1 MFTKI
6 VSATINGI
14 DGVEVAVEID
24 VARGI
29 PSIDIVG
36 LPEVSVKEAR
46 DRVRAAIRNAG
57 FEFPVKRITINLAPA
72 NLKKDGSGFDLPI
85 AVGIMAAAG
94 YISCDAMTD
103 CAFLSELSL
112 EGRLRGINGLLPMA
126 LALAEAGVKRLF
138 VAPENAY
145 EVAIT
150 GKITPIAAKTLAD
163 VVAYLRGEKQAPAI
177 EAAESCAPDTLELL
191 DFADVQ
197 GQFQG
202 KRALEIAAAGGH
214 NVIMTGP
221 PGTGK
226 TMLARR
232 ITTILPPLTDAESL
246 SVTKIYSVAGLL
258 KNSGSLLRTRP
269 FRAPHHTTSDAALI
283 GGGRMPRPGE
293 VTLSHNGVLFL
304 DEFPEFAKNVIEVL
318 RQPLEDGEVT
328 ISRVNATLTY
338 PAQFMLVAA
347 MNPCP
352 CGYRG
357 DEKTQ
362 CRCTDAEIKK
372 YERRISGPLLDRID
386 IAVEVPRLE
395 YSEFVAEQSNETSAA
410 IRSRVVNARRRQ
422 NERFADLGFSC
433 NALMRHSHIKQ
444 FCKMTETAVELL
456 KQAYV
461 HMRLS
466 ARAYDRV
473 VKTAQTIADLES
485 EAIINEK
492 HVAEAIQLRPK
503 KYSEQ
508 I

>member
-6 VSATINGI
+6 TSATISGI
-14 DGVEVAVEID
+14 DGVDVSVEID

-29 PSIDIVG
+29 PAIDIVG
-36 LPEVSVKEAR
+36 LPEMSVKESR

-72 NLKKDGSGFDLPI
+72 NLKKEGSGFDLPI
-85 AVGIMAAAG
+85 AIGIMAAAG
-94 YISCDAMTD
+94 YVACDNLSD
-103 CAFLSELSL
+103 CAFLAELSL
-112 EGRLRGINGLLPMA
+112 EGRLRGVNGMLPMA
-126 LALAEAGVKRLF
+126 LALADAGIKRIF
-138 VAPENAY
+138 VAPENAH

-150 GKITPIAAKTLAD
+150 GKVTPVAAETLSD
-163 VVAYLRGEKQAPAI
+163 VVAYLRGEKQPVPVEKLETEVNETA
-177 EAAESCAPDTLELL
+177 ELL

-258 KNSGSLLRTRP
+258 KNHGSLLRERP
-269 FRAPHHTTSDAALI
+269 FRAPHHTASDAALI
-283 GGGRMPRPGE
+283 GGGRVPRPGE

-318 RQPLEDGEVT
+318 RQPLEDGDVT
-328 ISRVNATLTY
+328 ISRVNATMTY

-347 MNPCP
+347 MNPCA
-352 CGYRG
+352 CGYRNDG
-357 DEKTQ
+357 KIA
-362 CRCTDAEIKK
+362 CRCTDADIKK

-386 IAVEVPRLE
+386 IAVEVPRLDYE
-395 YSEFVAEQSNETSAA
+395 DFVADKTSETSVQ
-410 IRSRVVNARRRQ
+410 IRRRVISARALQ
-422 NERFADLGFSC
+422 TERFKNYGIAC
-433 NALMRHSHIKQ
+433 NALMGHNHIKLL
-444 FCKMTETAVELL
+444 CKMSKNATELL
-456 KQAYV
+456 KQAYES
-461 HMRLS
+461 MRLS
-466 ARAYDRV
+466 ARAYDRII
-473 VKTAQTIADLES
+473 KTARTIADLEN
-485 EAIINEK
+485 EAMINET
-492 HVAEAIQLRPK
+492 HIAEAIQLRPK
-503 KYSEQ
+503 KYIE
-508 I
+508 

>member
-6 VSATINGI
+6 TSATISGI
-14 DGVEVAVEID
+14 DGVEVSVEID
-24 VARGI
+24 VSRGI
-29 PSIDIVG
+29 PAIDIVG
-36 LPEVSVKEAR
+36 LPETSVKESR

-57 FEFPVKRITINLAPA
+57 FEFPIKRITINLAPA
-72 NLKKDGSGFDLPI
+72 NLKKEGSGFDLPI
-85 AVGIMAAAG
+85 AIGIMAAAG
-94 YISCDAMTD
+94 YISCEMLVD

-112 EGRLRGINGLLPMA
+112 EGRLRGINGMLPMA
-126 LALAEAGVKRLF
+126 LALADSGIKRLF
-138 VAPENAY
+138 VAPENAH

-150 GKITPIAAKTLAD
+150 GKITPIAAESLTD
-163 VVAYLRGEKQAPAI
+163 VVAYLRGEKQPTLTEII
-177 EAAESCAPDTLELL
+177 EVDTTDPTELL

-214 NVIMTGP
+214 NVIMSGP

-246 SVTKIYSVAGLL
+246 SVTKTYSVAGLL
-258 KNSGSLLRTRP
+258 KKRGNLLRERP

-318 RQPLEDGEVT
+318 RQPLEDGDVT
-328 ISRVNATLTY
+328 ISRVNATMTY

-347 MNPCP
+347 MNPCA

-357 DEKTQ
+357 DEKIA
-362 CRCTDAEIKK
+362 CRCTDADIKK

-386 IAVEVPRLE
+386 ISVEVPRLE
-395 YSEFVAEQSNETSAA
+395 YDDFVADKANETSAQ
-410 IRSRVVNARRRQ
+410 IRARVINARSIQ
-422 NERFADLGFSC
+422 TERLKNYGIAC
-433 NALMRHSHIKQ
+433 NALMRHNHIKLL
-444 FCKMTETAVELL
+444 CKMSKNATEIL
-456 KQAYV
+456 KLAYEN
-461 HMRLS
+461 MRLS
-466 ARAYDRV
+466 ARAYDRII
-473 VKTAQTIADLES
+473 KTARTIADLEN
-485 EAIINEK
+485 EEIINES
-492 HVAEAIQLRPK
+492 HIAEAIQLRPK
-503 KYSEQ
+503 KYIE
-508 I
+508 